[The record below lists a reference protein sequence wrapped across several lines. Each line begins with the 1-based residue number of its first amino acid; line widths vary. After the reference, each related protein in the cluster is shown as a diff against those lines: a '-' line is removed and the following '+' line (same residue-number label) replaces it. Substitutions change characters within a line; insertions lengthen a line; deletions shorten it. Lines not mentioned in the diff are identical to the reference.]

1 LRQHG
6 KDVQDVAAVEKLKF
20 INDAKLAKVL
30 SLASGPETSEIEQW
44 SFTVY
49 RVLDR

>member
-1 LRQHG
+1 MVRMSRGQFE
-6 KDVQDVAAVEKLKF
+6 VMKLKF

-30 SLASGPETSEIEQW
+30 SLASGPETSEIEQL
-44 SFTVY
+44 SFTCTVY